1 MVVVD
6 SSLLSGRVD
15 CVTND
20 CYGGA
25 KAAVDFL
32 LSTGHRRLG
41 YVRARQR
48 IRNFEE
54 RERGVYAALVGA
66 GFSLS
71 AVIDVDISSEGAFQ
85 DFDAWIKGKSTLPD
99 GLFADNDV
107 IAAAVIRV
115 LKKHGYHVPNDVSVI
130 GFDDVPI
137 CEMLDP
143 PLTTVH
149 SFKEEL
155 GIVAVEHLDRRIRR
169 GEVPHQLASV
179 GLLHT
184 TVSTSL
190 VKRFSVKAR

>member
-1 MVVVD
+1 M
-6 SSLLSGRVD
+6 
-15 CVTND
+15 
-20 CYGGA
+20 
-25 KAAVDFL
+25 
-32 LSTGHRRLG
+32 
-41 YVRARQR
+41 
-48 IRNFEE
+48 
-54 RERGVYAALVGA
+54 
-66 GFSLS
+66 
-71 AVIDVDISSEGAFQ
+71 
-85 DFDAWIKGKSTLPD
+85 
-99 GLFADNDV
+99 
-107 IAAAVIRV
+107 
-115 LKKHGYHVPNDVSVI
+115 

-143 PLTTVH
+143 PLTTVP